1 MHIPYDPH
9 SIDWDIVFREQI
21 IQHGSGYYQGYQ
33 YQRGASGLG
42 GFLSKLLSIVLP
54 IAKQATRAIGAEAL
68 QASGRIVDDLSAGRA
83 FGESIRDHGPKA
95 YRNLIDKAVEKLNQ
109 KGSGRRKPA
118 RKAAKRPRKSTK
130 KKPIKKS
137 KTSKKSPSRKRAVAK
152 DIFGKWAS

>member
-9 SIDWDIVFREQI
+9 SIDWDLVFREQI
-21 IQHGSGYYQGYQ
+21 VQQGSGYYQGYQ
-33 YQRGASGLG
+33 FQRGASGLG

-83 FGESIRDHGPKA
+83 FGDSIRDHGPKA

-109 KGSGRRKPA
+109 KGGGRKKSRAVVKKPRKTVKKK
-118 RKAAKRPRKSTK
+118 RVKKTKKSNKSAKR
-130 KKPIKKS
+130 
-137 KTSKKSPSRKRAVAK
+137 KRTVAK